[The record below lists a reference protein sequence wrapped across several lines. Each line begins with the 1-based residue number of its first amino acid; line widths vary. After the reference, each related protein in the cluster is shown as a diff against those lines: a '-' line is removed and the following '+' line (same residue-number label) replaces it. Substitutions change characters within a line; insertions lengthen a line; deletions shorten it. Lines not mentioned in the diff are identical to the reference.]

1 MYTTKPTPQYFL
13 FDLLKSLTKNFSKKW
28 QLYPL
33 RMSTVYNST
42 SIFP

>member
-1 MYTTKPTPQYFL
+1 MYTTKPTPQYF
-13 FDLLKSLTKNFSKKW
+13 DLLKSLKKKFSKKW